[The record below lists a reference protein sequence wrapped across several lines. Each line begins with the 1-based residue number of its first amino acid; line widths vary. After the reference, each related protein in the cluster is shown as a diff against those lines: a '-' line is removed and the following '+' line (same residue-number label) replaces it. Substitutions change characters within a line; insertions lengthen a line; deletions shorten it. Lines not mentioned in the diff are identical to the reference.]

1 MAAMDE
7 FKAEREAVKNGPL
20 KQRLEY
26 FWDYHK
32 WHVLIPLFIGI
43 IIGVSIY
50 QAVTRPDTIVS
61 GIVLNTYSQTA
72 YERASELNLN
82 YLKTLEL
89 DPKEYQVELNTT
101 LAYSND
107 PGEGVSMNYESLQA
121 ITAQTGAGVIDFMVA
136 DTETMIDFEYRAMFA
151 DLREVLTKEQLQA
164 FEPYL
169 LYIDRDILI
178 QRQKYY
184 EENFETSDLTFTDC
198 RKPEEMKDPVPVFLD
213 MSNCKKLTD
222 IYEDVPDSLALAV
235 PSKSERI
242 EALQDFLNYLYE
254 E

>member
-7 FKAEREAVKNGPL
+7 FKAERDAVKNGPL
-20 KQRLEY
+20 KQRIEY

-50 QAVTRPDTIVS
+50 QAVTKPETIVS
-61 GIVLNTYSQTA
+61 GIVLNTYSQSA
-72 YERASELNLN
+72 YARANELNLA
-82 YLKTLEL
+82 YLDKLGY
-89 DPKEYQVELNTT
+89 DPKEYAVEFNTN

-107 PGEGVSMNYESLQA
+107 PEQGASMNYESLQA

-136 DTETMIDFEYRAMFA
+136 DTETMVDFEYRAMFA
-151 DLREVLTKEQLQA
+151 DLREVLTEEQLKA
-164 FEPYL
+164 YEPYL

-184 EENFETSDLTFTDC
+184 EENFETSDLEFTDC

-213 MSNCKKLTD
+213 MSNCEKLTD
-222 IYEDVPDSLALAV
+222 IYEEKPESLALAV
-235 PSKSERI
+235 PNKAERI
-242 EALQDFLNYLYE
+242 EALQDFLDYLYE